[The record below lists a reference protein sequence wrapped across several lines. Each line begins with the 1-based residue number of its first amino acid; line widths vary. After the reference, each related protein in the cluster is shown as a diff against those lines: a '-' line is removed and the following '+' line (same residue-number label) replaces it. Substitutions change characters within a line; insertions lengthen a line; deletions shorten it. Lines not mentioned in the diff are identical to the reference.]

1 MVAAA
6 PAGRKLRVLTL
17 VDALAA
23 AGGAERLAIQLALK
37 LDPARFDRFVC
48 ATRYWKRAAFLDE
61 LREAGVPVVQLER
74 RSKLDLLVW
83 RRLLALLRDERI
95 DVVHAHKF
103 GSNFW
108 GALLGPLAGVPV
120 VIAHEHSWSFE
131 GQLLRRLIDRHV
143 IARRATA
150 IVAVSSEDRRRMI
163 EIEHIPAGMI
173 HTIPN
178 GIPPLPSRQGDV
190 RAELGIPA
198 TAPVIGTV
206 SVIRHEKALEVFVD
220 AAGLLREDF
229 PGLRALIAADGPAE
243 ARTALEARIAE
254 RGLEDVVLLL
264 GRRPD
269 VPDVVAAFD
278 LAVICSDFEGCPL
291 SVIEYMAA
299 GKAVVA
305 TRVGGLPALVEEDVS
320 GLLVPPRNAEALA
333 GAVGRLL
340 RDPERRARMGEA
352 GRERQQ
358 REYDETVMLR
368 RFEEL
373 YEQLFAQTAAP
384 TGR

>member
-1 MVAAA
+1 
-6 PAGRKLRVLTL
+6 
-17 VDALAA
+17 
-23 AGGAERLAIQLALK
+23 
-37 LDPARFDRFVC
+37 
-48 ATRYWKRAAFLDE
+48 
-61 LREAGVPVVQLER
+61 
-74 RSKLDLLVW
+74 
-83 RRLLALLRDERI
+83 
-95 DVVHAHKF
+95 
-103 GSNFW
+103 
-108 GALLGPLAGVPV
+108 VPV

-178 GIPPLPSRQGDV
+178 GIPPLPPRQGDV